1 MKEFAIYSFEYVAKE
16 TEPSSSYKNENQSTN
31 TEIIR
36 ERQWSSQTKKE
47 EKTSFGYWIVGIREW

>member
-16 TEPSSSYKNENQSTN
+16 TENQSTN

>member
-36 ERQWSSQTKKE
+36 ER
-47 EKTSFGYWIVGIREW
+47 